1 MRLRTSSFVHLLPV
15 GEGRS
20 LVLHAVSHLRLT
32 VDPDIAWIVEHFRQ
46 PRTLPQDYLPLAARL
61 PQQPVE
67 AVLQTLQALVERGVL
82 TEDEPDAEAAKL
94 SAELSAHHGRD
105 PAALVEQFRRKA
117 QEGGHS
123 YWAAGA
129 AQGLADLGGERARLS
144 LILLGDCDV
153 HMESDFLRR
162 EAAGRGVDLR
172 VAAAFPDDADFAR
185 EHAHDAILI
194 GALRGRHAIAETPP
208 DGQAPYAAYIGEAER
223 LIRALRER
231 TAAAILIDNLPE
243 PTVEPLGLAERGLL
257 GHRTRFRLANAALA
271 QLAEDFADV
280 HVVDLAAALAAV
292 GAERLVDDGQ
302 VGFTHFGSPG
312 WMLQRAPAELAAVH
326 DQFPDMAP
334 LAAAVGG
341 DPYAREA
348 VAARA
353 HVDALVAAL
362 GVGRKKCVIL
372 DLDGVLWPGVLA
384 ETGAPLAWSAEIS
397 GPFSYVG
404 LYFGLHEALLC
415 LKRRGVLL
423 ACVSKNDEAVVRQ
436 LWRWPEHYP
445 RERLLTPDDFVTWR
459 VNWDDKGGNIASIA
473 QELGFDLS
481 AFLFIDDHPVERDR
495 VRQRLP
501 AVEVWGEDPFALRRR
516 LLTDPRL
523 QVPRLTAETVTR
535 TDLVKAQLYRQQARA
550 VAVSEE
556 EHMASLQVRCEIQRL
571 GAADTLAL
579 QRVEELFQR
588 TTQFNATGRKFPA
601 GGLAALAT
609 GPDPRDGTGVFCVR
623 VADRFG
629 DHGLAGAA
637 VIEAGEII
645 GLAVSCRVLGLGAD
659 RALLAAVRAGLV
671 DEVAALSG
679 RITPTER
686 NGPVRNVYRDAGFA
700 MADDGVW
707 RAALR

>member
-1 MRLRTSSFVHLLPV
+1 MRLRTSSFVHALPV
-15 GEGRS
+15 GEGRW
-20 LVLHAVSHLRLT
+20 LIVHALSHLRLA
-32 VDPDIAWIVEHFRQ
+32 VDGDIAWIVEHFRQ
-46 PRTLPQDYLPLAARL
+46 ARTLPADYPAIAARL
-61 PQQPVE
+61 PGEPA

-82 TEDEPDAEAAKL
+82 TEDDADAEAARQG
-94 SAELSAHHGRD
+94 AALSAHHGRD
-105 PAALVEQFRRKA
+105 PAALLEQHRRKA

-129 AQGLADLGGERARLS
+129 AQGLADLGAERTRLS

-153 HMESDFLRR
+153 HMESDFLRQ
-162 EAAGRGVDLR
+162 EAAGRAIDLR

-185 EHAHDAILI
+185 EHPHDAILI
-194 GALRGRHAIAETPP
+194 GALRNRHAIAETPP
-208 DGQAPYAAYIGEAER
+208 EGQAPYAAYIGEAER

-231 TAAAILIDNLPE
+231 TTAPILIDNLPE
-243 PTVEPLGLAERGLL
+243 PTVEPLGLAERGLA

-271 QLAEDFADV
+271 QLAEEFADV
-280 HVVDLAAALAAV
+280 HVVDLAAALAAA

-334 LAAAVGG
+334 LAAAMDG

-384 ETGAPLAWSAEIS
+384 ETGAPLAWSPEVS

-423 ACVSKNDEAVVRQ
+423 ACVSKNDEAVVRD
-436 LWRWPEHYP
+436 LWRWPDHYP

-459 VNWDDKGGNIASIA
+459 VNWTDKAGNIAAIA
-473 QELGFDLS
+473 EELGFDLS

-501 AVEVWGEDPFALRRR
+501 AVEVWGEDAFALRRR

-523 QVPRLTAETVTR
+523 QVPRLTAETAVR
-535 TDLVKAQLYRQQARA
+535 TDLVKAQLGRQQARA
-550 VAVSEE
+550 AAISEE
-556 EHMASLQVRCEIQRL
+556 EHLASLKVRCQTQRL
-571 GAADTLAL
+571 TGADTAAL
-579 QRVEELFQR
+579 QRVEELFSR
-588 TTQFNATGRKFPA
+588 TTQFNATGAKFSTGQLASLADGPA
-601 GGLAALAT
+601 SA
-609 GPDPRDGTGVFCVR
+609 VFVVR
-623 VADRFG
+623 VSDRFG

-637 VIEAGEII
+637 VIEAGEIT

-659 RALLAAVRAGLV
+659 RALLAAVREGLAG
-671 DEVAALSG
+671 VALTG
-679 RITPTER
+679 RIVPTER
-686 NGPVRNVYRDAGFA
+686 NGPVRNVYRDAGFE
-700 MADDGVW
+700 DLGDGVW
-707 RAALR
+707 RTTLPSPPAP